1 MKAVVR
7 EYSMQVTNG
16 KATLEFKPIVGKAL
30 LSAIEILPAW

>member
-7 EYSMQVTNG
+7 EYPMRVKTD
-16 KATLEFKPIVGKAL
+16 KAKLEFKPLVGKAL